1 MNKFLYTSLAIFFAL
16 SFFIFG
22 WLSNSA
28 YTPGKRIEK
37 ASLLDKIK
45 KTKKLNVVLLNAPS
59 TYYIGSEGPQGF
71 EYDLLNSYAKH
82 LGADLNI
89 TPAHTVK
96 EALRLSKNPNI
107 YITSASLAKT
117 PSREKLYHFGPSYF
131 EVQEQVICNRGMLG
145 SPKFPRDV
153 EDLEGLSIMVGDDT
167 SYSETLKKLQKDGF
181 DINFTTSSDY
191 STEELLEMVGKHQ
204 IDCTVADSN
213 IYALN
218 LKFFPEIALAFS
230 ISGREQLAWLLP
242 KKAKKLEADMYA
254 WLNDF
259 NQKGGMTQL
268 KDHYYSYVLFF
279 DYYNTKV
286 FYRRIKSRLPRYKK
300 YFKEAGTRFSIPW
313 TLLASVSYQ
322 ESHWNPRAKSFTGV
336 RGLMMLTKTTAKM
349 LGVKNRLD
357 PKQSIV
363 GGTRHLNQMMKFVPE
378 GVEGENRLKFALAAY
393 NIGMGHIK
401 DAQKLATR
409 LGLNP
414 NIWSDM
420 KIILPLLSQ
429 KKYYRSLKYGY
440 ARGAEPVKY
449 VEAIYNYKEILE
461 KYEKEEALAK
471 EKASLPVVAVPLKTK
486 KKSVKK
492 TPKKK
497 SKKRVTKK
505 KRSKKKVSKKK
516 RTKKTRTKKT
526 RTKKKSSKK
535 KKKST
540 KAKKKSS

>member
-1 MNKFLYTSLAIFFAL
+1 MNKFLYTSFAIFFAL
-16 SFFIFG
+16 SFFVFG
-22 WLSNSA
+22 WLSHSA
-28 YTPGKRIEK
+28 YMPGKRIEK
-37 ASLLDKIK
+37 PSLLDKIK
-45 KTKKLNVVLLNAPS
+45 KEKKLNVVLLNAPS

-71 EYDLLNSYAKH
+71 EYDLLHSYAKH
-82 LGADLNI
+82 LGVELNI

-107 YITSASLAKT
+107 HITSASLAKT

-145 SPKFPRDV
+145 SSKFPRDV
-153 EDLEGLSIMVGDDT
+153 EDLEGLSIMVGEDT
-167 SYSETLKKLQKDGF
+167 SYSETLKKLKEDGF
-181 DINFTTSSDY
+181 DINFTTSSEY

-242 KKAKKLEADMYA
+242 KNAKKLEADMYA

-259 NQKGGMTQL
+259 NQKGKMTQL

-286 FYRRIKSRLPRYKK
+286 FYKRIKSRLPRYKK
-300 YFKEAGTRFSIPW
+300 YFKEAGKRFGIPW

-357 PKQSIV
+357 PKQSII
-363 GGTRHLNQMMKFVPE
+363 GGTRHLNQMMKFVPQ
-378 GVEGENRLKFALAAY
+378 GVEGENRLKYALAAY

-401 DAQKLATR
+401 DAQKLAAR

-414 NIWSDM
+414 NIWSDL

-429 KKYYRSLKYGY
+429 KKYYRGLKYGY

-449 VEAIYNYKEILE
+449 VEAIYNYKEILD
-461 KYEKEEALAK
+461 KYEKEQALAK
-471 EKASLPVVAVPLKTK
+471 EQKSTPIVTTPVSTK

-492 TPKKK
+492 KSVKKK
-497 SKKRVTKK
+497 SKKRATRK
-505 KRSKKKVSKKK
+505 KRS
-516 RTKKTRTKKT
+516 
-526 RTKKKSSKK
+526 KKSSKK
-535 KKKST
+535 KKST
-540 KAKKKSS
+540 KTKKKNS